1 MESQKGH
8 NTFNCVYLCVCRDI
22 CACLPD
28 SHYKSMGQFQSE
40 RKDQAP
46 VDPVKVNSQ
55 VKAIHDPD
63 NFNQT
68 SSLTDGPALTFILFL
83 PGPPHRATGLKA
95 TLGSKTLGD
104 STQAPHFNTNQ
115 TVRDLWCYLQRA
127 VKIQQTQPTA
137 FASHRLNI
145 Y

>member
-1 MESQKGH
+1 MDRQRGL
-8 NTFNCVYLCVCRDI
+8 NTFNSVCLCVCRDI

-28 SHYKSMGQFQSE
+28 SDYKSMGQFQSE

-68 SSLTDGPALTFILFL
+68 SSLTDGPALTSILFL

-95 TLGSKTLGD
+95 TLGSKT
-104 STQAPHFNTNQ
+104 
-115 TVRDLWCYLQRA
+115 
-127 VKIQQTQPTA
+127 
-137 FASHRLNI
+137 
-145 Y
+145 

>member
-40 RKDQAP
+40 RKDQSP

-68 SSLTDGPALTFILFL
+68 SSLTDGPALTSILFL

-104 STQAPHFNTNQ
+104 STQALTL
-115 TVRDLWCYLQRA
+115 TLIKL
-127 VKIQQTQPTA
+127 
-137 FASHRLNI
+137 LEI
-145 Y
+145 YGAICKEL